1 MWWKFLEIPD
11 VLRQRWDAVA
21 VPYDSALLWA
31 MVGRSVTPPAP
42 ADSCFARALRT
53 PLVRAEIEALAKENP
68 PTSDD
73 VALALREGE
82 AHAATVLAFGVLAAK
97 RPLAPNVVRLLL
109 PDLPEVPD
117 TDLFGPLAHAAE
129 GGAVAVLTGYLAD
142 GRGSWFR
149 EAQAFLLLAARLEAD
164 ATPPDEAVLR
174 LARRFARRQLETT
187 ERGLFGAAVARLGN
201 AHLSTLAAKHVTA
214 ATRQKRAIEDVLGQ
228 AVVDPLS
235 ALPRVAGPRIVAV
248 DYTVRK
254 AKEAGRNDPCPCN
267 SGKKYKKCC
276 ALKTETQVALAPS
289 IEDSALHPEQA
300 SLLKPAQLA
309 KLDPSKLAPRTFMA
323 AYDRVLAYR
332 MWDVATRMFREAE
345 TRTDLGKAALE
356 NLRVATLHEAFEAR
370 EKQLAEHVYTTLAD
384 EDKALDAFE
393 MALLR
398 NEADLAR
405 VHDAALAALRN
416 EDDGAESVELAFTLL
431 RHWPALGIYVARG
444 ALHERRGADCSML
457 LEAMEDARDKLLV
470 APFEPWWDLY
480 ERMVDAADDRD
491 EDIKQTLEQKKL
503 ADSLRTAH
511 KEQRKVTAQLTK
523 LKARL
528 DELDRA
534 DAPAEAPNKS
544 KTTSATKA
552 TAGDRERAAVDPKVE
567 EERRLLRSKVAELR
581 RIVTEGQEERREL
594 RQKLAEAEA
603 TVEENDD
610 AVDENEDDDAQ
621 PEDDDDGP
629 GLDAPRNVLVPRFG
643 DRAHKSLLA
652 LDPNAADAALAMV
665 SALAAGRPNAWSG
678 AKHLT
683 KVKNLLSARAGLY
696 HRILFAIEERALV
709 VLDVVPRKELEQALV
724 RLAAE
729 RGHRS

>member
-1 MWWKFLEIPD
+1 
-11 VLRQRWDAVA
+11 
-21 VPYDSALLWA
+21 
-31 MVGRSVTPPAP
+31 MVGPSVTRTAQ

-53 PLVRAEIEALAKENP
+53 PLVRAEVEALAKEAP
-68 PTSDD
+68 PTSAD
-73 VALALREGE
+73 VEEALREGE
-82 AHAATVLAFGVLAAK
+82 AHAATVLAFAVLAAK
-97 RPLAPNVVRLLL
+97 RPLAGNVVRVLL

-117 TDLFGPLAHAAE
+117 TDLFGPLARAAE
-129 GGAVAVLTGYLAD
+129 GGPVPVLTGYLAD
-142 GRGSWFR
+142 GRGSWVR
-149 EAQAFLLLAARLEAD
+149 EAQAFLLLAAQLEAD
-164 ATPPDEAVLR
+164 DVPPDEPVLR
-174 LARRFARRQLETT
+174 LARRFARRQLETA
-187 ERGLFGAAVARLGN
+187 ERGLFGAAVARLRN
-201 AHLSTLAAKHVTA
+201 PHLSQLAAKHVSA
-214 ATRQKRAIEDVLGQ
+214 ATRQKRVIEEVLAQ
-228 AVVDPLS
+228 AAVDPLS

-254 AKEAGRNDPCPCN
+254 AKEAGRNDPCPCG

-309 KLDPSKLAPRTFMA
+309 KLDPAKLAPRTFLA

-332 MWDVATRMFREAE
+332 MWDVATRMFRNAE
-345 TRTDLGKAALE
+345 TRTDLGKTALE
-356 NLRVATLHEAFEAR
+356 NMRVATLHEAFEAR
-370 EKQLAEHVYTTLAD
+370 EKQLAEHVYSTLGD
-384 EDKALDAFE
+384 DDKTLDAFE

-431 RHWPALGIYVARG
+431 RHWPALGIFVARG
-444 ALHERRGADCSML
+444 ALHERRGNDCSML

-491 EDIKQTLEQKKL
+491 EDLKQTLEQKKL
-503 ADSLRTAH
+503 ADSLRAAH

-534 DAPAEAPNKS
+534 EAEAPAATRAS
-544 KTTSATKA
+544 KAKAASAGSA
-552 TAGDRERAAVDPKVE
+552 VRDPRAEENVAIDPKVE

-581 RIVTEGQEERREL
+581 RIVSEGQEERREL

-603 TVEENDD
+603 SAENDAPD
-610 AVDENEDDDAQ
+610 DDEDDREDEDDA
-621 PEDDDDGP
+621 DDDDGP

-665 SALAAGRPNAWSG
+665 SALAAGRPNAWAG

-696 HRILFAIEERALV
+696 HRILFAIEERSLV
-709 VLDVVPRKELEQALV
+709 VLDVVPRKELEQVLV